1 MFRFFCEAVMRPGRR
16 LLFVLSCV
24 PVLASCATP
33 SPLDSDRLAAE
44 LARRPVVLLG
54 EVHDNVVQHRI
65 RAEALRR
72 LLEGGARPAIA
83 FEQFDRERQGDIE
96 RARREQPPEGGSLA
110 DHVIAQ
116 ARAPKD
122 SWDWTRYRP
131 FVELALQYDLPI
143 VAANLSR
150 SAAARVAREGPNAVF
165 SEAER
170 IELGLDRF
178 DDIVAKHEQVVQ
190 VGHCNMLPK
199 SALPGL
205 ARAQIA
211 RDAVLARSLRPY
223 LARGVILLTGNGHA
237 RRDIGVPR
245 HLAAEDQPRVWSIGL
260 LEEGTEERTTLFD
273 VAFVSPQ
280 QDRPD
285 PCAALAPKR

>member
-1 MFRFFCEAVMRPGRR
+1 MFAG
-16 LLFVLSCV
+16 
-24 PVLASCATP
+24 CATP
-33 SPLDSDRLAAE
+33 PPLDGERLAAE

-65 RAEALRR
+65 RADALRR
-72 LLEGGARPAIA
+72 LMESGARQEIA
-83 FEQFDRERQGDIE
+83 FEKFDRKRQGDID
-96 RARREQPPEGGSLA
+96 RARRESPPEGRSLA

-122 SWDWTRYRP
+122 SWDWARYRP
-131 FVELALQYDLPI
+131 FVELALQYELPI

-150 SAAARVAREGPNAVF
+150 SAAARVAREGPGAVF
-165 SEAER
+165 TEAER
-170 IELGLDRF
+170 AELALDRF
-178 DDIVAKHEQVVQ
+178 DDILALHEHVVQ

-211 RDAVLARSLRPY
+211 RDAVLAKSLRPY
-223 LARGVILLTGNGHA
+223 LERGVVLLTGNGHA

-245 HLAAEDQPRVWSIGL
+245 HLAAKDQPRAWSIGL
-260 LEEGTEERTTLFD
+260 LEEGNEERSRQFD
-273 VAFVSPQ
+273 AALVSPA

-285 PCAALAPKR
+285 PCAALKPKR

>member
-1 MFRFFCEAVMRPGRR
+1 MRPGRH
-16 LLFVLSCV
+16 LLFVLACA
-24 PVLASCATP
+24 PVFAGCATP
-33 SPLDSDRLAAE
+33 PPLDGERLAVE
-44 LARRPVVLLG
+44 LARSPVVLLG
-54 EVHDNVVQHRI
+54 EVHDNVVQHQV
-65 RAEALRR
+65 RADALRR

-83 FEQFDRERQGDIE
+83 FEQFDRERQADID
-96 RARREQPPEGGSLA
+96 RARREPPPEGRSLA

-122 SWDWTRYRP
+122 SWDWARYRP

-165 SEAER
+165 TEAER
-170 IELGLDRF
+170 AELALDRF
-178 DDIVAKHEQVVQ
+178 DDILAKHEQVVQ

-199 SALPGL
+199 SALPGM

-211 RDAVLARSLRPY
+211 RDAVLAKSLRPY
-223 LARGVILLTGNGHA
+223 LARGVVLLTGNGHA

-245 HLAAEDQPRVWSIGL
+245 HLAAEDQPRAWSIGL
-260 LEEGTEERTTLFD
+260 LEEGNEERSRLFD
-273 VAFVSPQ
+273 VALVSPA

-285 PCAALAPKR
+285 PCAALKPKQ